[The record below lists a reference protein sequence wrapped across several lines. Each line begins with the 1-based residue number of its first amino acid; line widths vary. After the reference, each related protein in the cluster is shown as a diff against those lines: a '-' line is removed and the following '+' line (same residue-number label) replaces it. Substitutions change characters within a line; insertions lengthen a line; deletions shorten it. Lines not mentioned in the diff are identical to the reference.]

1 MSDTPVLQLSTS
13 ETPNGSK
20 KASYVG
26 AEDTGKGDKVSC
38 KQDGN
43 TLTSSSPPRRKKKSK
58 ANRMNKGSQVLYSSL
73 PRQYVGARSGIVTH
87 VSCTV
92 DSAQIA
98 MSQEEDLQN
107 SSDSYSCIEWLAI
120 RNFKVT
126 TKSQNTRQFGQT
138 EACWVVE
145 YQSCGPT
152 TVGTKVRLRN
162 TILSRG
168 STVYC
173 MTTGKRSGTRCAV
186 KPFT

>member
-26 AEDTGKGDKVSC
+26 AEDTGKGDTVSC
-38 KQDGN
+38 NQDGD
-43 TLTSSSPPRRKKKSK
+43 TLTRSSPPRRKKKSK

-107 SSDSYSCIEWLAI
+107 SSDSYSCIECGLRFA
-120 RNFKVT
+120 T
-126 TKSQNTRQFGQT
+126 LKSL
-138 EACWVVE
+138 
-145 YQSCGPT
+145 QSHIKHKTIWTDRSLLGCRISVMWAHN
-152 TVGTKVRLRN
+152 VGTKVRLRN

-168 STVYC
+168 RLCIV
-173 MTTGKRSGTRCAV
+173 
-186 KPFT
+186 